1 MQKNI
6 SQESSTSTNS
16 NHQISVKDKDQRI
29 DINNKRRIVNN
40 SDNDVQ
46 RKFNIVVPG
55 DSLLNGGKEKG
66 LSENHN
72 VRIKNYPGATSEKI
86 IEKVDDFMKKYQT
99 DFYRTLKF
107 CVGTQ

>member
-6 SQESSTSTNS
+6 SQESSTSTNG

-29 DINNKRRIVNN
+29 DIINKRSIVNN

-55 DSLLNGGKEKG
+55 DSLLNGSKEKG

-72 VRIKNYPGATSEKI
+72 VRIKTTL
-86 IEKVDDFMKKYQT
+86 VQLVKKL
-99 DFYRTLKF
+99 LKKW
-107 CVGTQ
+107 TI